1 MMLNELISVIK
12 NEFPEKAIDLSESL
26 TLLRETI
33 NDLME
38 AMSNKMSMAF
48 SKRDFQSSEKYHQL
62 GKAINEYESKID
74 DIIDMLEVDDEDS
87 LIADNEADEE
97 TEKRTIPNYAQ
108 YMVDSN
114 VEHTLY
120 ENFTH
125 IRPYGFRINNG
136 ELNEVRTWQEM
147 LLKTCET
154 LIKMDSQKFLG
165 FENSK
170 NMNGKK
176 NKYFSMNPDD
186 MRKPVMVAGKVY
198 VETNMSGNAIRNL
211 ILKMLKEYGFKASDY
226 KVYFRADYT
235 DINTK

>member
-1 MMLNELISVIK
+1 M
-12 NEFPEKAIDLSESL
+12 
-26 TLLRETI
+26 
-33 NDLME
+33 
-38 AMSNKMSMAF
+38 
-48 SKRDFQSSEKYHQL
+48 
-62 GKAINEYESKID
+62 
-74 DIIDMLEVDDEDS
+74 
-87 LIADNEADEE
+87 
-97 TEKRTIPNYAQ
+97 
-108 YMVDSN
+108 
-114 VEHTLY
+114 
-120 ENFTH
+120 
-125 IRPYGFRINNG
+125 
-136 ELNEVRTWQEM
+136 
-147 LLKTCET
+147 
-154 LIKMDSQKFLG
+154 G